1 MIDCRAAETPAWD
14 TIRLTCVLAW
24 ELNRACLELAQE
36 CVVQSEKSEQ
46 FAAAENGLASPPVSG
61 LPMLQS
67 PGVDLPVETYRQL
80 RSLAGAVFREEQPG
94 HTLQPTA
101 VLHEALVKLKL
112 GISEVPTEK
121 RHFFALVA
129 RAMRQVLV
137 DHARARRS
145 QKRGGGQRPL
155 ALDAGGDVAGLRAG
169 NGKPSDNPAEG
180 TVDAEMIAELVDKL
194 EAVDPAAA
202 EVLRMRS
209 FAGLAV
215 AEIAAVMGC
224 SVGTVEKQLRFLRA
238 WLTLHMQ

>member
-1 MIDCRAAETPAWD
+1 MGYHAEVVFLAWD
-14 TIRLTCVLAW
+14 LGRTY
-24 ELNRACLELAQE
+24 LELAQE
-36 CVVQSEKSEQ
+36 CVVQSQESEQ
-46 FAAAENGLASPPVSG
+46 FAASGNGLASPPVNG

-67 PGVDLPVETYRQL
+67 PVTELPAETYRQL
-80 RSLAGAVFREEQPG
+80 RVLAGAVFREEQPG

-101 VLHEALVKLKL
+101 VLHEALVKLNL
-112 GISEVPTEK
+112 GISEVPSEK

-129 RAMRQVLV
+129 RAMRQVLI

-145 QKRGGGQRPL
+145 QKRGGGQRPF
-155 ALDAGGDVAGLRAG
+155 ALDTDEGVAGLRAG
-169 NGKPSDNPAEG
+169 NGKPSGNPTER

-194 EAVDPAAA
+194 DAVDPAAA
-202 EVLRMRS
+202 EVLRLRS